1 MEAPTPTSSAKAVS
15 PRSKIPVKSSL
26 TKTTLKVPIKLQQST
41 PRYTQ
46 IAYFNMSDSLKAA
59 SRAPSLKSLDI
70 TRLPDDLKLIGP
82 ENWAPWSSAMMAV
95 AELSGFDVAALEEMP
110 RAVHVSCWHNSEK
123 TAEEVREGKMLG
135 LLIKFNISAHM
146 NDLDTYIYLC
156 GCFKCKLSWQCTD
169 ASAAGIPSCTRGQL
183 VYEAFAYRRA
193 TVCPKCAHLEMERGY
208 PVLRYNVTW
217 RDIQDQAQFM
227 AESIARRAVRRR

>member
-1 MEAPTPTSSAKAVS
+1 MEAPTPTGSAKAVS
-15 PRSKIPVKSSL
+15 PRSKIPVKSAL
-26 TKTTLKVPIKLQQST
+26 TKSPLKTPLKLQPST

-46 IAYFNMSDSLKAA
+46 IAYFNVSDSLKAA
-59 SRAPSLKSLDI
+59 PSRAPSSLKSLDI

-123 TAEEVREGKMLG
+123 TPEEVREGKMLG

-146 NDLDTYIYLC
+146 NDLVSLTMDGYEVWKVLKLYCARFVETDPSRVLKRNG
-156 GCFKCKLSWQCTD
+156 GCIRIS
-169 ASAAGIPSCTRGQL
+169 
-183 VYEAFAYRRA
+183 
-193 TVCPKCAHLEMERGY
+193 
-208 PVLRYNVTW
+208 
-217 RDIQDQAQFM
+217 
-227 AESIARRAVRRR
+227 

>member
-1 MEAPTPTSSAKAVS
+1 M
-15 PRSKIPVKSSL
+15 RSKIPVKSSAM
-26 TKTTLKVPIKLQQST
+26 KPPIKIPIKLQQST

-46 IAYFNMSDSLKAA
+46 IAYFNMSDSLKA

-70 TRLPDDLKLIGP
+70 TRLPEDLKLIGP

-123 TAEEVREGKMLG
+123 TREEVREGKMLG

-146 NDLDTYIYLC
+146 NDLVSLTMDGYEVWKVLKLYCARFVETDPSRALKRNG
-156 GCFKCKLSWQCTD
+156 GCIRIS
-169 ASAAGIPSCTRGQL
+169 
-183 VYEAFAYRRA
+183 
-193 TVCPKCAHLEMERGY
+193 
-208 PVLRYNVTW
+208 
-217 RDIQDQAQFM
+217 
-227 AESIARRAVRRR
+227 